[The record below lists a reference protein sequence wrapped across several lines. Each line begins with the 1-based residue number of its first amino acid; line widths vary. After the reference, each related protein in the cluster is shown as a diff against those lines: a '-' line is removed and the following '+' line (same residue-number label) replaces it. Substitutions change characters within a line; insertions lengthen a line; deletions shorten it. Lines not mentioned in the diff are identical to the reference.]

1 MAKRVKK
8 YLLFMFGNWKSIE
21 ENQLVVSNIREVMET
36 IIIGDEFSFV
46 TGDNVIIMCLK
57 SRLEFDEI
65 NNLLDEFFTT
75 HITAFFL
82 MIKPRKLGFRLEKN
96 LEKHLFGLEGKKSNK
111 YINPKVAEEI
121 TRQLK
126 SVMAHR
132 MKNIKRILES
142 PIRVENNL
150 RKPFSLDTLL
160 DKILDEGI
168 DSLTKQELEFLNK
181 YNQ

>member
-1 MAKRVKK
+1 
-8 YLLFMFGNWKSIE
+8 
-21 ENQLVVSNIREVMET
+21 
-36 IIIGDEFSFV
+36 
-46 TGDNVIIMCLK
+46 
-57 SRLEFDEI
+57 
-65 NNLLDEFFTT
+65 
-75 HITAFFL
+75 

-111 YINPKVAEEI
+111 YIIPKVAEEI
-121 TRQLK
+121 NRQLK

-160 DKILDEGI
+160 VKILDEGI

>member
-1 MAKRVKK
+1 
-8 YLLFMFGNWKSIE
+8 MFGNWKSIE

-36 IIIGDEFSFV
+36 ILIGDEFSFV

-96 LEKHLFGLEGKKSNK
+96 LEKHLFGLEGKKVIS
-111 YINPKVAEEI
+111 
-121 TRQLK
+121 TSTLK
-126 SVMAHR
+126 
-132 MKNIKRILES
+132 
-142 PIRVENNL
+142 
-150 RKPFSLDTLL
+150 
-160 DKILDEGI
+160 
-168 DSLTKQELEFLNK
+168 
-181 YNQ
+181 

>member
-82 MIKPRKLGFRLEKN
+82 MIKPIE
-96 LEKHLFGLEGKKSNK
+96 FGLICLMDHFIILN
-111 YINPKVAEEI
+111 
-121 TRQLK
+121 RLK
-126 SVMAHR
+126 
-132 MKNIKRILES
+132 II
-142 PIRVENNL
+142 
-150 RKPFSLDTLL
+150 
-160 DKILDEGI
+160 
-168 DSLTKQELEFLNK
+168 
-181 YNQ
+181 

>member
-1 MAKRVKK
+1 
-8 YLLFMFGNWKSIE
+8 
-21 ENQLVVSNIREVMET
+21 
-36 IIIGDEFSFV
+36 
-46 TGDNVIIMCLK
+46 
-57 SRLEFDEI
+57 
-65 NNLLDEFFTT
+65 
-75 HITAFFL
+75 
-82 MIKPRKLGFRLEKN
+82 
-96 LEKHLFGLEGKKSNK
+96 
-111 YINPKVAEEI
+111 
-121 TRQLK
+121 
-126 SVMAHR
+126 